1 MKAGLGFSLGTL
13 LVALVSTANAQLFEY
28 DASSNSLPE
37 QQGWEK
43 QGDANTALVFN
54 NRLSVGPTTNVQF
67 EYWTRPNAMIDFDS
81 PGGVQVDFS
90 LEVLDSDYLT
100 LSSGNGPVWR
110 AGWHLTLGAM
120 DGRLLRLGIS
130 DSGVIMSKGT
140 NNELAESTAFLPFD
154 TQRTVA
160 YRIVIQNG
168 LGALYA
174 DGIPIL
180 EIALTC
186 SNLGGTAVAT
196 SFGDVTQYA
205 GGEILLDWLQVD
217 SGVEVPAPQILA
229 HVPMLANNAVVTG
242 APVEQLQVIFSEAVT
257 FDPSAVEVRNGD
269 NALISGTISG
279 SGTQILSI
287 DLGANAI
294 VDDTYTVTVAD
305 SIYATS
311 SGQQLQ
317 SEHVFQVSQVS
328 SSADLDSDGDVDIA
342 DFTMFQAEFTGPV
355 P

>member
-1 MKAGLGFSLGTL
+1 MKAGLGLSLGTL
-13 LVALVSTANAQLFEY
+13 LVALASTANAQLFEY

-43 QGDANTALVFN
+43 NGNANTALVLN
-54 NRLSVGPTTNVQF
+54 NRLSVGPTTNTQF

-81 PGGVQVDFS
+81 LGGVQLDFS
-90 LEVLDSDYLT
+90 LEVVDSDYLT
-100 LSSGNGPVWR
+100 LGSVWR
-110 AGWHLTLGAM
+110 TGWQLTLGAM

-154 TQRTVA
+154 TQRTVI

-168 LGALYA
+168 LGTLYA

-180 EIALTC
+180 EITLTC
-186 SNLGGTAVAT
+186 SNVGGAAVVT

-205 GGEILLDWLQVD
+205 GGEFLLDWLQLD

-229 HVPMLANNAVVTG
+229 HVPMLTSNAVVTG
-242 APVEQLQVIFSEAVT
+242 APVEQLQVLFSQAVT

-269 NALISGTISG
+269 NVLIPGTISG

-294 VDDTYTVTVAD
+294 VDDTYTVTVGD

-317 SEHVFQVSQVS
+317 SEYVFQVSQVS